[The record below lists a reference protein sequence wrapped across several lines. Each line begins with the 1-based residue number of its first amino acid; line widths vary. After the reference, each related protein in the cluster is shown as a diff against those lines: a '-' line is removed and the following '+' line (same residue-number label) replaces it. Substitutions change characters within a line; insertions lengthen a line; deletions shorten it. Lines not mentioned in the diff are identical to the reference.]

1 MRWFVPKDK
10 RLHFAVCFVISV
22 GLMVLFRLIG
32 SPMVA
37 SALAA
42 WLTAIG
48 AGLGKEWGD
57 KCAEHNYWSWG
68 DVAAD
73 AVGATFGM
81 MVGLLAWLA

>member
-1 MRWFVPKDK
+1 MVVIAKDK
-10 RLHFAVCFVISV
+10 ILHFSVCAIISV
-22 GLMVLFRLIG
+22 GLMVLFRAIG
-32 SPMVA
+32 SPIE
-37 SALAA
+37 
-42 WLTAIG
+42 TAMG

-57 KCAEHNYWSWG
+57 QCAEHNEWSWG

>member
-1 MRWFVPKDK
+1 MIAKDK
-10 RLHFAVCFVISV
+10 ILHFSVCAIISV
-22 GLMVLFRLIG
+22 GLMVLFRAIG
-32 SPMVA
+32 SPIEV
-37 SALAA
+37 SAAAA
-42 WLTAIG
+42 WLTAMG

-57 KCAEHNYWSWG
+57 QCAEHNEWSWG